1 MDFQFIISCLYFF
14 LPAYFTNM
22 TPPLV
27 KKANVSNFLNKP
39 IDFNKKFNNEPVLG
53 AHKTWRGA
61 ISGIIIGILIV
72 YIQKFLY
79 KFAWIQEI
87 SFFNYKEIN
96 ILLLGLLL
104 CGGAVFGDL
113 LFAFVKRRLK
123 LKPGTKFLPFDQTN
137 YVIGAYIFFSLTS
150 FLKIDNLVWIILL
163 ILTFFLHIIVNR
175 IGYYLRLHKAKW

>member
-22 TPPLV
+22 TPPLA
-27 KKANVSNFLNKP
+27 KKANILNFLNKP

-53 AHKTWRGA
+53 THKTWRGA
-61 ISGIIIGILIV
+61 ISGIIVGILIV

-79 KFAWIQEI
+79 KFVWIQEI

-96 ILLLGLLL
+96 ILFLGLLL
-104 CGGAVFGDL
+104 SGSAVFGDL

-163 ILTFFLHIIVNR
+163 ISTFFLHIIVNR

>member
-1 MDFQFIISCLYFF
+1 
-14 LPAYFTNM
+14 M

-27 KKANVSNFLNKP
+27 KKVNVLNFLNKP
-39 IDFNKKFNNEPVLG
+39 IDFNKKLNNEPVLG
-53 AHKTWRGA
+53 THKTWRGA

-79 KFAWIQEI
+79 KFVWIQKI

-104 CGGAVFGDL
+104 CGGTVFGDL

-123 LKPGTKFLPFDQTN
+123 LKPGTKFLPFDQVN
-137 YVIGAYIFFSLTS
+137 YVIGTYIFFSLTS

-163 ILTFFLHIIVNR
+163 ISTFFLHIIINR
-175 IGYYLRLHKAKW
+175 IGYHLRLHKAKW

>member
-1 MDFQFIISCLYFF
+1 
-14 LPAYFTNM
+14 M
-22 TPPLV
+22 TPPLAN
-27 KKANVSNFLNKP
+27 KANVLNFLNKP
-39 IDFNKKFNNEPVLG
+39 IDSNKKFNDEPILG
-53 AHKTWRGA
+53 SHKTWRGA
-61 ISGIIIGILIV
+61 ISGMIIGILII

-79 KFAWIQEI
+79 QFIWIQEI

-96 ILLLGLLL
+96 ILLLGSLL

-123 LKPGTKFLPFDQTN
+123 LKPGTEFLPFDQTN
-137 YVIGAYIFFSLTS
+137 YVIGTYIFFSLTS

-175 IGYYLRLHKAKW
+175 IGYYLRLHQAKW